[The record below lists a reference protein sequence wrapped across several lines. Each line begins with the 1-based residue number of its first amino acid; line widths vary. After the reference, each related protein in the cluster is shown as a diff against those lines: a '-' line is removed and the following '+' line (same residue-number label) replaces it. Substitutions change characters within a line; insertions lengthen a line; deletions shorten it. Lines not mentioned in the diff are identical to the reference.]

1 LGFEGYISSDVVLK
15 KTKIKKTPHQE
26 YSLSVNYVFLK
37 NTKLRAQGEVLIK
50 SPYILDELM
59 PGDNLQVRGFITKTS
74 AMRKRGG
81 FNYGR
86 YLKRRGFAYF
96 VWADKKDGI
105 RLFDKPYNTIRRQSY
120 FLRSYFEEKIS
131 KHIKDKQVFS
141 LIRALIFAKKGGL
154 SQDLSTDFKKSGVYH
169 VLALSGLHMGL
180 IFAFSFFFFS
190 FIRLERKTSLV
201 LTAVFLIVFTV
212 FTGVIYSLLRA
223 LVMALCVIAVRLFE
237 RKKDY
242 LNSLFLAGFFIAALS
257 PDSIY
262 SVSFQLSF
270 CATLGILLFFEKLNG
285 FFIKLKLGR
294 FVSSSLAITLSA
306 QSLVLPVLLYY
317 FKNFYFISVL
327 SNLVVVPLVGIIL
340 FIIIISLVF
349 MPFSFMFTAFLSA
362 SEVFIKMLFYS
373 VKFFSNFDF
382 LSLQLDAG
390 IFFMLAYPVFLFS
403 LILFFKSYKKI

>member
-1 LGFEGYISSDVVLK
+1 
-15 KTKIKKTPHQE
+15 
-26 YSLSVNYVFLK
+26 
-37 NTKLRAQGEVLIK
+37 
-50 SPYILDELM
+50 
-59 PGDNLQVRGFITKTS
+59 
-74 AMRKRGG
+74 
-81 FNYGR
+81 
-86 YLKRRGFAYF
+86 
-96 VWADKKDGI
+96 
-105 RLFDKPYNTIRRQSY
+105 
-120 FLRSYFEEKIS
+120 
-131 KHIKDKQVFS
+131 
-141 LIRALIFAKKGGL
+141 
-154 SQDLSTDFKKSGVYH
+154 
-169 VLALSGLHMGL
+169 
-180 IFAFSFFFFS
+180 
-190 FIRLERKTSLV
+190 
-201 LTAVFLIVFTV
+201 
-212 FTGVIYSLLRA
+212 
-223 LVMALCVIAVRLFE
+223 
-237 RKKDY
+237 
-242 LNSLFLAGFFIAALS
+242 
-257 PDSIY
+257 
-262 SVSFQLSF
+262 
-270 CATLGILLFFEKLNG
+270 LFFEKLNG